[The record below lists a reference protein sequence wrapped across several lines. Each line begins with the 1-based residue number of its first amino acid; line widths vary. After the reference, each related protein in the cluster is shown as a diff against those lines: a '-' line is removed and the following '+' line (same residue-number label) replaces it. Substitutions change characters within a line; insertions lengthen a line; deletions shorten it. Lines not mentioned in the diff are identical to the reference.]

1 MSIQLSKRKVLVVG
15 AGRLGS
21 AIIRRLLVSEGYAVS
36 IADPHRDTLQR
47 YREMGVEGIELC
59 GTQYLPILKNAMQ
72 SFSAVICA
80 APDFVAI
87 DVARA
92 ALECGCHYLDASENP
107 ATRSQIAALAVGA
120 CSAFV
125 PGCGL
130 APGYV
135 SSLAAE
141 VLREAGPGAELTVYV
156 GALPRSRINRLG
168 YGNMWGIDG
177 LMTEY
182 TSPCRAI
189 RDGQIVD
196 LLPLSELEDF
206 QFKGMMFEAFTTAG
220 TLDDLVQSNAGRVNC
235 LAFKTIRYPGHLDYM
250 KLLID
255 DLGLGA
261 RTSMLKSLLLNGLPK
276 VDADQLMVCVESRA
290 LADSAAPTEQR
301 AVRRHE
307 LHFTSSELAGGQSE
321 SSVAGVSAD
330 HVCSVMDLLCGEKL
344 PGRGLL
350 SHSEISLSTL
360 SQSVFFQPLNL
371 G

>member
-1 MSIQLSKRKVLVVG
+1 MSTQSSKRNVLVVG

-21 AIIRRLLVSEGYAVS
+21 AIIRRLHASENYGVS
-36 IADPHRDTLQR
+36 IADPHRETLQR
-47 YREMGVEGIELC
+47 NRAMGVEGIELC

-72 SFSAVICA
+72 NVSAVICA
-80 APDFVAI
+80 APDFVAL

-92 ALECGCHYLDASENP
+92 AFECGCHYLDAAENP
-107 ATRSQIAALAVGA
+107 ATRSQIAALAAGA
-120 CSAFV
+120 GSAFV

-141 VLREAGPGAELTVYV
+141 VLREAGPGAEVTVYV
-156 GALPRSRINRLG
+156 GALPKQRINRLG

-189 RDGQIVD
+189 RAGQIVD

-206 QFKGMMFEAFTTAG
+206 HFKGMKFEAFTTAG
-220 TLDDLVQSNAGRVNC
+220 TLDDLVQSNAGRVNG

-261 RTSMLKSLLLNGLPK
+261 RTAMLKSLLLNGLPR
-276 VDADQLMVCVESRA
+276 VDADQLIVCVEARA
-290 LADSAAPTEQR
+290 ATGTDLLH
-301 AVRRHE
+301 RRE
-307 LHFTSSELAGGQSE
+307 LHFTSTELPGGQSE
-321 SSVAGVSAD
+321 SSVASVSAD
-330 HVCSVMDLLCGEKL
+330 HVCSVMDLLCGESL
-344 PGRGLL
+344 PAHGLL
-350 SHSEISLSTL
+350 SHSEISLGTL
-360 SQSVFFQPLNL
+360 SQSVFFKPLDQ

>member
-1 MSIQLSKRKVLVVG
+1 MSTLSSKSQVLVVG

-21 AIIRRLLVSEGYAVS
+21 AVVRRLQASERYGVI
-36 IADPHRDTLQR
+36 IADPHRDTLQSN
-47 YREMGVEGIELC
+47 RERGIEGVELC

-72 SFSAVICA
+72 NVAAVVCA
-80 APDFVAI
+80 APDFVAL

-92 ALECGCHYLDASENP
+92 ARECGCHYLDASENP
-107 ATRSQIAALAVGA
+107 ATRSQIAALAA
-120 CSAFV
+120 DAPSAFV

-135 SSLAAE
+135 GSLAAE
-141 VLREAGPGAELTVYV
+141 VLREAGSCAEVTVYV
-156 GALPRSRINRLG
+156 GALPKQRSNRLG

-189 RDGQIVD
+189 RDGRIVD

-206 QFKGMMFEAFTTAG
+206 EIKGMKFEAFTTAG
-220 TLDDLVQSNAGRVNC
+220 TLDDLVQSYAGRVSG

-261 RTSMLKSLLLNGLPK
+261 RTAMLKSLLLNGLPK
-276 VDADQLMVCVESRA
+276 IDADQLMICVESRA
-290 LADSAAPTEQR
+290 PAN
-301 AVRRHE
+301 AVRLPGHATALRRE
-307 LHFTSSELAGGQSE
+307 LHFTSTELANGEFE
-321 SSVAGVSAD
+321 SSVASVSAD
-330 HVCSVMDLLCGEKL
+330 HLCSVMDLLCTGKL

-350 SHSEISLSTL
+350 PHAEISLSTL
-360 SQSVFFQPLNL
+360 SQSAFFEPLNQ

>member
-1 MSIQLSKRKVLVVG
+1 MSTQSSKCKVLVVG
-15 AGRLGS
+15 AGRLGA
-21 AIIRRLLVSEGYAVS
+21 AIVRRLEVSEHYRVA
-36 IADPHRDTLQR
+36 IADPHRDTLQSN
-47 YREMGVEGIELC
+47 RERGIEGIELC

-72 SFSAVICA
+72 DVAAVVCA
-80 APDFVAI
+80 APDFVAL

-92 ALECGCHYLDASENP
+92 ARECGCHYLDASENP
-107 ATRSQIAALAVGA
+107 ATRSQIAALAAGA
-120 CSAFV
+120 SSAFV

-141 VLREAGPGAELTVYV
+141 VLREAGRDAEVTVYV
-156 GALPRSRINRLG
+156 GALPKQRSNRLG

-189 RDGQIVD
+189 RDGRIVD

-206 QFKGMMFEAFTTAG
+206 QFKGMNFEAFTTAG
-220 TLDDLVQSNAGRVNC
+220 TLDDLVQSHAGRVNG

-261 RTSMLKSLLLNGLPK
+261 RTAMLKSLLLNGLPK
-276 VDADQLMVCVESRA
+276 VDADQLLVCVESRA
-290 LADSAAPTEQR
+290 TAGAKLPSGQAAGF
-301 AVRRHE
+301 RRE
-307 LHFTSSELAGGQSE
+307 LHFASSELAGGQFE

-330 HVCSVMDLLCGEKL
+330 HVCAVMDLLCAEKL

-360 SQSVFFQPLNL
+360 AQSAFFQPLNQS
-371 G
+371 